1 MSNEEREEI
10 ITVLLMRS
18 NWNKAALE
26 SLSNRK
32 LLEEYDWHLRMTR
45 G

>member
-1 MSNEEREEI
+1 MNKDERDEI
-10 ITVLLMRS
+10 ITVLLMRN

-26 SLSNRK
+26 SLNNRK
-32 LLEEYDWHLRMTR
+32 LLEEYDRHLRKNR